1 MIDKPHY
8 WVMTFNDKYVSK
20 LEVLP
25 NKFNV
30 EVSSNIN
37 DSKLMTRDE
46 AEGQIVD
53 FQINNNKFFGHK
65 IGIRVSA
72 IDLDS
77 DSNDEIGA
85 DNFVGHFNFFID
97 ENSKDMLGEHSS
109 IDSINRYLN
118 VSLSKAAHEL
128 NLTEKSIIKLVD
140 SRPDLKI
147 DNSGREPEIRK
158 I

>member
-1 MIDKPHY
+1 MIEKPHY
-8 WVMTFNDKYVSK
+8 WVMTFNDRYVSK

-37 DSKLMTRDE
+37 DSKLMTREE

-77 DSNDEIGA
+77 DISDEIGI
-85 DNFVGHFNFFID
+85 DDFVQHFNHFID
-97 ENSKDMLGEHSS
+97 ENSKDMFGEHSS
-109 IDSINRYLN
+109 LDSLNEYLD
-118 VSLSKAAHEL
+118 VSLSKAAREL

-140 SRPDLKI
+140 PRPDLKI
-147 DNSGREPEIRK
+147 DNSGREPKIRK

>member
-1 MIDKPHY
+1 MIEKPHY
-8 WVMTFNDKYVSK
+8 WVMTFNDRYVSK

-46 AEGQIVD
+46 AEGQIID
-53 FQINNNKFFGHK
+53 FQINNNKFFEHK

-77 DSNDEIGA
+77 DSNDEIGI
-85 DNFVGHFNFFID
+85 DDFVGHFNFFID

-118 VSLSKAAHEL
+118 VSLSKATREL

-147 DNSGREPEIRK
+147 DNSGSEPKIRK

>member
-1 MIDKPHY
+1 MIEKPHY
-8 WVMTFNDKYVSK
+8 WVMTFNNKYVSK

-25 NKFNV
+25 NRFNI
-30 EVSSNIN
+30 EVSNDIN
-37 DSKLMTRDE
+37 DSKLMTREE

-77 DSNDEIGA
+77 NSNDEIGI
-85 DNFVGHFNFFID
+85 DDFVGHFNFFID
-97 ENSKDMLGEHSS
+97 ENFRAMFGDHSS
-109 IDSINRYLN
+109 IKSLN
-118 VSLSKAAHEL
+118 TMLRVSLGKAANEL
-128 NLTEKSIIKLVD
+128 GLTEKSIIKLAD

>member
-53 FQINNNKFFGHK
+53 FQINNNKFFGNK

-109 IDSINRYLN
+109 IDTFNRYLN

-147 DNSGREPEIRK
+147 DNSGHEPEIRK

>member
-1 MIDKPHY
+1 MIEKPHY
-8 WVMTFNDKYVSK
+8 WVMIFNDRYVSR
-20 LEVLP
+20 LDVLP

-37 DSKLMTRDE
+37 DSKLMTREEVED
-46 AEGQIVD
+46 QIID
-53 FQINNNKFFGHK
+53 FQINNNKYFGNK
-65 IGIRVSA
+65 IDIRLSA

-77 DSNDEIGA
+77 QSNDEIGIH
-85 DNFVGHFNFFID
+85 DFVGHFNLFID
-97 ENSKDMLGEHSS
+97 ENSKDMFGEHSS
-109 IDSINRYLN
+109 LDSINDYLN
-118 VSLSKAAHEL
+118 VSLSKATREL

-140 SRPDLKI
+140 SRADLKI

>member
-1 MIDKPHY
+1 MNEKPHY
-8 WVMTFNDKYVSK
+8 WVMTFNDRYVSK

-46 AEGQIVD
+46 AEGKIVD
-53 FQINNNKFFGHK
+53 FQINNNKYFGHK

-77 DSNDEIGA
+77 DSNDEIGI
-85 DNFVGHFNFFID
+85 DDFVGHFNFFID
-97 ENSKDMLGEHSS
+97 ENSTAMFGDHSS
-109 IDSINRYLN
+109 IKSLN
-118 VSLSKAAHEL
+118 TMLRVSLGKAAREL

>member
-8 WVMTFNDKYVSK
+8 WVMTFNDRYVSK

-25 NKFNV
+25 NKFNI
-30 EVSSNIN
+30 EVSNDIN

-53 FQINNNKFFGHK
+53 FQINNNKNFGNK
-65 IGIRVSA
+65 INIRLSA
-72 IDLDS
+72 IDVDS
-77 DSNDEIGA
+77 QSNDEIGI
-85 DNFVGHFNFFID
+85 DDFVGHFNFFID
-97 ENSKDMLGEHSS
+97 ENSTAMFGDHSS
-109 IDSINRYLN
+109 IKSFNTMLR
-118 VSLSKAAHEL
+118 VSLSKAAREL
-128 NLTEKSIIKLVD
+128 NLTENSIIKLVD

>member
-1 MIDKPHY
+1 MIEKPHY
-8 WVMTFNDKYVSK
+8 WVMTFNDRYVSK

-77 DSNDEIGA
+77 DSNDEIGIN
-85 DNFVGHFNFFID
+85 DFVGHFNFFID
-97 ENSKDMLGEHSS
+97 KNSKDMLGEHSS
-109 IDSINRYLN
+109 IDSSNRYLN
-118 VSLSKAAHEL
+118 VSLSKVAREL

-147 DNSGREPEIRK
+147 DNSGSEPKIRK

>member
-8 WVMTFNDKYVSK
+8 WVMTFNDRYVSK

-37 DSKLMTRDE
+37 DSKLMTRE
-46 AEGQIVD
+46 EVEGQIID
-53 FQINNNKFFGHK
+53 FQINNNKYFGNK
-65 IGIRVSA
+65 IDIRLSA

-77 DSNDEIGA
+77 QSNDEIGIH
-85 DNFVGHFNFFID
+85 DFVGHFNFFID
-97 ENSKDMLGEHSS
+97 ENSKDMFGEHSS
-109 IDSINRYLN
+109 LDSINDYLN
-118 VSLSKAAHEL
+118 VSLSKATREL

-140 SRPDLKI
+140 SRSDLKI

>member
-1 MIDKPHY
+1 MIEKPHY
-8 WVMTFNDKYVSK
+8 WVMTFNDRYVSK
-20 LEVLP
+20 LEILP

-37 DSKLMTRDE
+37 DSKLMTRE
-46 AEGQIVD
+46 EVEGQIID
-53 FQINNNKFFGHK
+53 FQISNNKYFGNK
-65 IGIRVSA
+65 IDIRLSA

-77 DSNDEIGA
+77 QSNDEIGIH
-85 DNFVGHFNFFID
+85 DFVGHFNFFID
-97 ENSKDMLGEHSS
+97 ENSKDVFGEHSS
-109 IDSINRYLN
+109 LDSINEYLN
-118 VSLSKAAHEL
+118 VSLSKAAREL

-147 DNSGREPEIRK
+147 YNSGREPEIRK

>member
-8 WVMTFNDKYVSK
+8 WVMTFNNRYVSK
-20 LEVLP
+20 LEILP

-46 AEGQIVD
+46 VEVQIVD
-53 FQINNNKFFGHK
+53 FQINNNKYFGHK
-65 IGIRVSA
+65 IGIKVSA

-77 DSNDEIGA
+77 DSNDEIGI
-85 DNFVGHFNFFID
+85 DDFVGHFNHFID
-97 ENSKDMLGEHSS
+97 ENSKGMFGEHSS
-109 IDSINRYLN
+109 LDSLNRYLN
-118 VSLSKAAHEL
+118 VSLSKATREL
-128 NLTEKSIIKLVD
+128 DLTEKSIIKLVD

>member
-1 MIDKPHY
+1 
-8 WVMTFNDKYVSK
+8 MTFNDKYVSK

-77 DSNDEIGA
+77 DSNDKIGI
-85 DNFVGHFNFFID
+85 DDFVGHFNFFID
-97 ENSKDMLGEHSS
+97 KNSKDMLGEHSS
-109 IDSINRYLN
+109 IDSSNRYLN
-118 VSLSKAAHEL
+118 VSLSKVAREL

>member
-1 MIDKPHY
+1 
-8 WVMTFNDKYVSK
+8 MTFNDRYVSN

-46 AEGQIVD
+46 AEGKIVD
-53 FQINNNKFFGHK
+53 FQINSNKYFGHK
-65 IGIRVSA
+65 IGIKVSA

-77 DSNDEIGA
+77 NSNDEIGI
-85 DNFVGHFNFFID
+85 DDFVGHFNFFID
-97 ENSKDMLGEHSS
+97 ENSRAMFGDHNSIKSLNTML
-109 IDSINRYLN
+109 R
-118 VSLSKAAHEL
+118 VSLGKATREL
-128 NLTEKSIIKLVD
+128 GITEKSIIKLVD